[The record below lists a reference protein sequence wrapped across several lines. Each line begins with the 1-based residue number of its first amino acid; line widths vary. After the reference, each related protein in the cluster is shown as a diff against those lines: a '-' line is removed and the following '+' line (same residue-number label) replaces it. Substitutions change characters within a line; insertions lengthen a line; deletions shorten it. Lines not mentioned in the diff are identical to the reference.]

1 MASILGAE
9 TGQMTLSA
17 LFNPLTILSCALLA
31 VYIGFRVA
39 AYKNHGIDCRMD
51 AVFFI
56 ALSWIFFM
64 LFCLATFFTT
74 VLFLEDFRGL
84 RSREFCS
91 LLLVTAV
98 VTARRTLKGSEYKLS
113 VFYERKDSSKTSID
127 KILIYSV
134 LAFAA
139 IVAVFFSETI
149 LDSINLA
156 LLAHYAKF
164 RFAVLYTRLLATAPR
179 KAKFEVI
186 ITAFELKSTFWPK
199 AEI

>member
-9 TGQMTLSA
+9 MSQMTLSA

-39 AYKNHGIDCRMD
+39 AYKNHGIDCKMN

-64 LFCLATFFTT
+64 LFCLAAFFAT

-84 RSREFCS
+84 PPREFCS
-91 LLLVTAV
+91 LLLVTAIF
-98 VTARRTLKGSEYKLS
+98 AAWRTLKSSEYKLS
-113 VFYERKDSSKTSID
+113 VFYEQKASAKTSIV

-134 LAFAA
+134 LAFAT
-139 IVAVFFSETI
+139 IVAVFF
-149 LDSINLA
+149 
-156 LLAHYAKF
+156 
-164 RFAVLYTRLLATAPR
+164 
-179 KAKFEVI
+179 
-186 ITAFELKSTFWPK
+186 
-199 AEI
+199 

>member
-1 MASILGAE
+1 MLLGLIFQARALFILFYFCAFVTFAPMASILGAK

-39 AYKNHGIDCRMD
+39 AYKNHGIDCKMN

-64 LFCLATFFTT
+64 LFCLAAFFAT
-74 VLFLEDFRGL
+74 VLFLEAFIGL
-84 RSREFCS
+84 PPREICTQR
-91 LLLVTAV
+91 LVTAIFS
-98 VTARRTLKGSEYKLS
+98 AWRTHNSSVYKLS
-113 VFYERKDSSKTSID
+113 VFYEQKASAKTSIV

-139 IVAVFFSETI
+139 IVAVFF
-149 LDSINLA
+149 
-156 LLAHYAKF
+156 
-164 RFAVLYTRLLATAPR
+164 
-179 KAKFEVI
+179 
-186 ITAFELKSTFWPK
+186 
-199 AEI
+199 